1 MQHAFD
7 KRVKC
12 MLSVSQSIVSPLPMP
27 RRFAVMGVAGC
38 TSNASKDISS
48 ENVCVWVSWYLDDYY
63 RCRSAQC
70 TNHGT

>member
-7 KRVKC
+7 KSVKC
-12 MLSVSQSIVSPLPMP
+12 MLSVSQSIVSPSPMP

-48 ENVCVWVSWYLDDYY
+48 VCLCVCLSWYLDDYY
-63 RCRSAQC
+63 RCRSVPC
-70 TNHGT
+70 TIDGT

>member
-12 MLSVSQSIVSPLPMP
+12 MLSVSQSIVSPSPMP

-48 ENVCVWVSWYLDDYY
+48 ENVCV
-63 RCRSAQC
+63 C
-70 TNHGT
+70 G